1 MSQASDNVS
10 QNVTPNTSKLTQ
22 KVPKIVSSPVKPR
35 QGSVF
40 LVNSENSKC
49 ALCNRDYLIY
59 KCPTFL
65 AKSPQSRYEIVK
77 SKQWCL
83 NCLGAK
89 HLLRNCNSSSTCRD
103 CHQRHHSLLHFVS
116 SNTLSTQSKPA
127 TISENPIAPID
138 TSPKSLDS
146 PTRINS
152 LTNLIPSQSVLLSTA
167 VVEVQDSLGQFQEVR
182 ILLDSASQANFIT
195 KNCAER
201 LGLSR
206 KTSTF
211 IIKGLGGMNDKA
223 SKEVS
228 CTLRSKNEPSI
239 RFSINAIL
247 FDKICDD
254 MPSVSFS
261 TSGWTNLMNLTLA
274 DSQFNL
280 SRGIDM
286 LLGADI
292 FPLILESGRL
302 LGNSDVPTA
311 MNTKFG
317 WILMGQFRSN
327 THRKHSSSP
336 HLHSFCATIESFDT
350 IPLENIVKQFWEI
363 EEPNLVDLSFPCC
376 LKKTI
381 LFFPS
386 IERRLIKNPLLYED
400 YKAFMNEY
408 LDLGHMQL
416 LTNGNSSDG
425 YYIPHHCVIK
435 ADSPSTKLR
444 VVFDA
449 SCPSSEGKSL
459 NDSLFVGPKLQKD
472 ILTILSRFRVHP
484 IVFTADIRQMY
495 RQILILPEHRK
506 FQKILWR
513 NSPQEPVQEY
523 QLNTV
528 TYGVSSSPF
537 LAIRTL
543 GELASLEKT
552 RFPLASE
559 VLVNDVYI
567 DDIITGCSSIAEAH
581 NLRDE
586 LIDLLSTAGFEL
598 RKWSSNDPTV
608 LNKIPL
614 SHQLDQALAFNSESE
629 FFVKV
634 LGLQWNP
641 RNDSFSYS
649 IQPFN
654 RPCSKRSLLSE
665 LARIF
670 DPIGFLAPLT
680 FYAKRLIQY
689 LWTLKLSWDDS
700 PPDDIISSW
709 TQFCSELPQ
718 LATLQIPRKIIV
730 EKVRLCTL
738 HGFCD
743 ASESGYA
750 AVVYLRSVS
759 VTHAIEIRLICAKS
773 KVTPLKKIS
782 IPRLELCAAVLL
794 AKLIDYTLT
803 TFKGVI
809 EIEQVYAWSDSTIA
823 LSWIQS
829 SPHLWKVF
837 VSNRVALIQSL
848 APTATWHHVSSDDNP
863 ADCASRGLN
872 PMHLLQHLL
881 WWAGPTWLRNFDLV
895 VGKSEIPDLE
905 NDSIMVEEQRKVVL
919 VLQTEENCGTNFVG
933 GYRELNRHMKSAA
946 ERERLRWHF
955 NPPSAP
961 HFGGIWEAGIK
972 SVKTHLHRLI
982 GEQILTFEELYT
994 VLTQIES
1001 VLNSRLLC
1009 PVSADPNDLS
1019 VLTPG
1024 HFLTLEPLSA
1034 PPDSDLSSL
1043 KINRLTRWQL
1053 VQRLHQDFWSRWHQE
1068 YLHTLQQRILSG
1080 GARVTLKKLV
1090 LSSWFEKRI
1099 R

>member
-1 MSQASDNVS
+1 MPKVISAEKKVCLKRCFNEYKADRPDFTNEDIYQRLSRIFEVS
-10 QNVTPNTSKLTQ
+10 RCSIIDILKQDFENLKPSYCAKR
-22 KVPKIVSSPVKPR
+22 PKTD
-35 QGSVF
+35 VF
-40 LVNSENSKC
+40 LNFVFRKDLQNLIWEYNSKNEYFTLDTLLKQAKDNLEFDGERTTLYKILKSMGYKYKLVNGRKILCVFLRKFLQYQNSSENIMFVYLDETWIYQNGSCIRRWIHKNDLKSNPSKIKNEGKRFTILHAGC
-49 ALCNRDYLIY
+49 QFGFLEGCDLLLDTANNDRDYH
-59 KCPTFL
+59 KTMNG
-65 AKSPQSRYEIVK
+65 EIF
-77 SKQWCL
+77 
-83 NCLGAK
+83 
-89 HLLRNCNSSSTCRD
+89 R
-103 CHQRHHSLLHFVS
+103 S

-311 MNTKFG
+311 MNTKFEDDPIFPG
-317 WILMGQFRSN
+317 SFANAFR
-327 THRKHSSSP
+327 R
-336 HLHSFCATIESFDT
+336 L
-350 IPLENIVKQFWEI
+350 Q
-363 EEPNLVDLSFPCC
+363 
-376 LKKTI
+376 
-381 LFFPS
+381 S

-586 LIDLLSTAGFEL
+586 LIDLLSTAESDKCHISDPHTYNFL
-598 RKWSSNDPTV
+598 QTTNDYKVIKQLSNNKVLISTRKPLKIMEICKEEIKQEIIYGSILVSSGGNTCRIIVDQMKFDNTYSNYTYRTP
-608 LNKIPL
+608 LEIPL
-614 SHQLDQALAFNSESE
+614 AN
-629 FFVKV
+629 
-634 LGLQWNP
+634 
-641 RNDSFSYS
+641 
-649 IQPFN
+649 
-654 RPCSKRSLLSE
+654 
-665 LARIF
+665 
-670 DPIGFLAPLT
+670 
-680 FYAKRLIQY
+680 
-689 LWTLKLSWDDS
+689 
-700 PPDDIISSW
+700 
-709 TQFCSELPQ
+709 
-718 LATLQIPRKIIV
+718 
-730 EKVRLCTL
+730 
-738 HGFCD
+738 
-743 ASESGYA
+743 
-750 AVVYLRSVS
+750 
-759 VTHAIEIRLICAKS
+759 
-773 KVTPLKKIS
+773 
-782 IPRLELCAAVLL
+782 
-794 AKLIDYTLT
+794 
-803 TFKGVI
+803 FKM
-809 EIEQVYAWSDSTIA
+809 
-823 LSWIQS
+823 
-829 SPHLWKVF
+829 
-837 VSNRVALIQSL
+837 N
-848 APTATWHHVSSDDNP
+848 
-863 ADCASRGLN
+863 
-872 PMHLLQHLL
+872 
-881 WWAGPTWLRNFDLV
+881 
-895 VGKSEIPDLE
+895 
-905 NDSIMVEEQRKVVL
+905 
-919 VLQTEENCGTNFVG
+919 
-933 GYRELNRHMKSAA
+933 
-946 ERERLRWHF
+946 
-955 NPPSAP
+955 
-961 HFGGIWEAGIK
+961 K
-972 SVKTHLHRLI
+972 SVKLQQKHLEDFSKLHEEAEDMKSDIMIDPTIHLI
-982 GEQILTFEELYT
+982 HASATSIFWIIII
-994 VLTQIES
+994 VLTITAYI
-1001 VLNSRLLC
+1001 V
-1009 PVSADPNDLS
+1009 
-1019 VLTPG
+1019 
-1024 HFLTLEPLSA
+1024 
-1034 PPDSDLSSL
+1034 
-1043 KINRLTRWQL
+1043 
-1053 VQRLHQDFWSRWHQE
+1053 
-1068 YLHTLQQRILSG
+1068 
-1080 GARVTLKKLV
+1080 
-1090 LSSWFEKRI
+1090 
-1099 R
+1099 

>member
-1 MSQASDNVS
+1 MAPKSIKKCIALRETAITQMNELKKVAEVADRQEALYESSYPEFKARYKFIERIYGDFYQYHNTIIGTLANSDEELNQEKEIQAAFDNDYYYVHMVFERVFKSKPTFERSQSNQSETTNKDHIQLPRLELYKFSGELKTWKTFLDMFNSTIHKNGSLSDVEKFSYLISSLSEEPLSIVSRIPMVGTNYQIAYDALVKRYDNKRLLATHYWNQIENVPSLTENYTSSQLRTLLSTFEENLAALKMLQFPVESWDFVLFNMLLNRLCSSLVSRFELGQDSPTAVPTFKSLSEFLLLMSQASDNVS

-336 HLHSFCATIESFDT
+336 HLHSFCATIESFET

-363 EEPNLVDLSFPCC
+363 EEPNLPLDATLPPEDTLAKNNFASLFYRNNSGRFVVPMLFKEDDPIFPGSFANAFRR
-376 LKKTI
+376 LQ
-381 LFFPS
+381 S

-449 SCPSSEGKSL
+449 SCPSS
-459 NDSLFVGPKLQKD
+459 F
-472 ILTILSRFRVHP
+472 
-484 IVFTADIRQMY
+484 
-495 RQILILPEHRK
+495 
-506 FQKILWR
+506 
-513 NSPQEPVQEY
+513 
-523 QLNTV
+523 
-528 TYGVSSSPF
+528 
-537 LAIRTL
+537 
-543 GELASLEKT
+543 
-552 RFPLASE
+552 
-559 VLVNDVYI
+559 
-567 DDIITGCSSIAEAH
+567 
-581 NLRDE
+581 
-586 LIDLLSTAGFEL
+586 
-598 RKWSSNDPTV
+598 
-608 LNKIPL
+608 
-614 SHQLDQALAFNSESE
+614 
-629 FFVKV
+629 
-634 LGLQWNP
+634 
-641 RNDSFSYS
+641 
-649 IQPFN
+649 
-654 RPCSKRSLLSE
+654 
-665 LARIF
+665 
-670 DPIGFLAPLT
+670 
-680 FYAKRLIQY
+680 
-689 LWTLKLSWDDS
+689 
-700 PPDDIISSW
+700 
-709 TQFCSELPQ
+709 
-718 LATLQIPRKIIV
+718 
-730 EKVRLCTL
+730 
-738 HGFCD
+738 
-743 ASESGYA
+743 
-750 AVVYLRSVS
+750 
-759 VTHAIEIRLICAKS
+759 
-773 KVTPLKKIS
+773 
-782 IPRLELCAAVLL
+782 
-794 AKLIDYTLT
+794 
-803 TFKGVI
+803 
-809 EIEQVYAWSDSTIA
+809 
-823 LSWIQS
+823 
-829 SPHLWKVF
+829 
-837 VSNRVALIQSL
+837 
-848 APTATWHHVSSDDNP
+848 
-863 ADCASRGLN
+863 
-872 PMHLLQHLL
+872 
-881 WWAGPTWLRNFDLV
+881 
-895 VGKSEIPDLE
+895 
-905 NDSIMVEEQRKVVL
+905 
-919 VLQTEENCGTNFVG
+919 
-933 GYRELNRHMKSAA
+933 
-946 ERERLRWHF
+946 
-955 NPPSAP
+955 
-961 HFGGIWEAGIK
+961 
-972 SVKTHLHRLI
+972 
-982 GEQILTFEELYT
+982 
-994 VLTQIES
+994 
-1001 VLNSRLLC
+1001 
-1009 PVSADPNDLS
+1009 
-1019 VLTPG
+1019 
-1024 HFLTLEPLSA
+1024 
-1034 PPDSDLSSL
+1034 
-1043 KINRLTRWQL
+1043 
-1053 VQRLHQDFWSRWHQE
+1053 
-1068 YLHTLQQRILSG
+1068 
-1080 GARVTLKKLV
+1080 
-1090 LSSWFEKRI
+1090 
-1099 R
+1099 